1 VSLRWHLQHKSSLVL
16 NYVVIFVK
24 IDDLMKKV
32 FINSLLLLLIC
43 LLLSQCANRGTPSGG
58 DKDITPP
65 IITQSIPEN
74 YSTNFK
80 ASEIKIFFDEYV
92 KIKDLKKQLIV
103 SPPMDPEPQITPLGT
118 ASKYITIQIFD
129 TLQSNTTY
137 AFNFGESI
145 VDNNE
150 SNPYPYYRYVF
161 STGTYIDSLKVNG
174 VIEDALNE
182 KPDDFVSVMLYE
194 MDSTFSD
201 SIVYKKKPNYITNTL
216 DSTAQFQLDN
226 LKAGQYFLVALKDNN
241 DNFTFQQKEDKI
253 GFKKDII
260 AVPSD
265 SSYSVKLFKE
275 IFNFKATRPSLV
287 SGNKIAFGY
296 EGDYENMNI
305 NIVSDVPKDF
315 QHSIVKDS
323 KSDSLYYYFT
333 PDIKRDSLVF
343 KVSNNTYVDTLTV
356 RLKTLEKDSLTISTV
371 NQSTLKLTEDFVLT
385 ANIPFARID
394 ESKIKILD
402 KDSVNINFTNS
413 YESLTNNYRFKF
425 DKQEES
431 SYKIQLLPNALEDL
445 FGRANDTLSYNLRTR
460 AVSDYGNLRLTIG
473 NAIYPLI
480 VQLVTPQGK
489 VKDEKYTTKPEP
501 LDFIHIDAAKY
512 LIRVI
517 YDKNQ
522 NRTYDTGN
530 YLKKRQPERVSY
542 YPSVLDIRKGWDYV
556 ENFILK

>member
-1 VSLRWHLQHKSSLVL
+1 
-16 NYVVIFVK
+16 
-24 IDDLMKKV
+24 MKKV

-43 LLLSQCANRGTPSGG
+43 LLFSQCANRGTPSGG

-74 YSTNFK
+74 YSTNFN
-80 ASEIKIFFDEYV
+80 ATEIKIFFDEYV